1 MPSRNPYGCVFWPTY
16 LLPFL
21 GRDAA
26 ALVRLPLAARGA
38 AACLRLAGAFVAACV
53 SAAPAFAAGA
63 APASASTWIS
73 TWLVRLRIGVARPM
87 AAAVKRLRVR
97 PSFTTA
103 HVTRSRSASQPA
115 LLRCARLS
123 PV

>member
-38 AACLRLAGAFVAACV
+38 AACLRVAGAFVAACV

-87 AAAVKRLRVR
+87 AAAVKRLKVR
-97 PSFTTA
+97 SSVTTA
-103 HVTRSRSASQPA
+103 YVNRSPSASDA
-115 LLRCARLS
+115 A
-123 PV
+123 V

>member
-38 AACLRLAGAFVAACV
+38 AACLRWAGAFVAACV

-63 APASASTWIS
+63 APGSASTWIS
-73 TWLVRLRIGVARPM
+73 TWLVRLRIGVARPI
-87 AAAVKRLRVR
+87 AAAGERLRVG
-97 PSFTTA
+97 PPFATA
-103 HVTRSRSASQPA
+103 YVPRNRSAPQP
-115 LLRCARLS
+115 R
-123 PV
+123 V